1 MTLRNGKQYL
11 KYISEDFSD
20 LPAPLV
26 KHERLSP
33 NINAIVNLLKK
44 ITNCYDFENFK
55 NKKNITATEYINQK
69 IRDYRELFYLAE
81 YYFETLNTPRFIY
94 FWMNCKKKSNY
105 LIVQLNNILNGSNP
119 NVTLTGNDKENAM
132 GLLNDLKNFLRL
144 LEEI

>member
-26 KHERLSP
+26 KHEWLSP